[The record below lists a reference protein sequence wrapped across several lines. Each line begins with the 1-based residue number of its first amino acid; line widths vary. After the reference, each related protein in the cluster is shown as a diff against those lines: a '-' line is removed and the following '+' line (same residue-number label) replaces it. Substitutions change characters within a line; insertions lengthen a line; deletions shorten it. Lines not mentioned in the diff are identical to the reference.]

1 MLFGFVLVLNLNST
15 SAANVGATSTGIHTS
30 SVENVGV
37 NLTKTS
43 STTKSLNTKT
53 SLNSTSTPKYTSKMA
68 AGAPVVVNG
77 LTLSQLKSGL
87 SRVQTFYNKNGRLP
101 KYVTF
106 GTRKIPIATFK
117 KNLAT
122 QGLKITTSVNGLT
135 LKQLKEGLSR
145 VQTFYNKNGR
155 LPNFVTYGTKKIS
168 IATFKTYLAKAGLKI
183 KTNTNPVNKPDTS
196 SVSALAN
203 SLTSGVS
210 STYSKAVNLFNWV
223 RDNISYSFYYNTKY
237 GAAGTLKYRTA
248 NCCDTANLLVALA
261 RNAGITARYVHGT
274 CQFSSGTWYG
284 HVWAQFNING
294 KWYNAD
300 GTSYRNSLG
309 VINNW
314 NTGTYKLH
322 GYYNTLPF

>member
-1 MLFGFVLVLNLNST
+1 MLFGFVLVLNLSSISAAGVNTTSTSIHTNSVEKSGSTLVKTSPTTNALNTGKNST
-15 SAANVGATSTGIHTS
+15 SMSKFKG
-30 SVENVGV
+30 
-37 NLTKTS
+37 
-43 STTKSLNTKT
+43 
-53 SLNSTSTPKYTSKMA
+53 KMA
-68 AGAPVVVNG
+68 AGAPVIVNG
-77 LTLSQLKSGL
+77 LTLAQLKSGL

-101 KYVTF
+101 KYVSF
-106 GTRKIPIATFK
+106 GTRKIPISTFK

-122 QGLKITTSVNGLT
+122 QGLKITTSVNGIT

-168 IATFKTYLAKAGLKI
+168 IATFKKYLAKAGLKI
-183 KTNTNPVNKPDTS
+183 KTKTNPVNRPDTS
-196 SVSALAN
+196 SVWALSK

-210 STYSKAVNLFNWV
+210 STYSKAVNIFNWV
-223 RDNISYSFYYNTKY
+223 RDNINYSFYYNTKY
-237 GAAGTLKYRTA
+237 GAGGTLKYRTG
-248 NCCDTANLLVALA
+248 NCCDTANFMVALA
-261 RNAGITARYVHGT
+261 RDAGITARYVHGT
-274 CQFSSGTWYG
+274 CRFSSGTYG

-314 NTGTYKLH
+314 NTATYKLN